1 MNVSAKNEA
10 PAGIVWLASYPK
22 SGNTWVRNF
31 LNNLRAVQQHG
42 LSVEASSINEMNK
55 LTSWDI
61 VAKPFEDVLGK
72 PITEATPE
80 KIAAAR
86 LIVQENIAN
95 EADGIM
101 LVKTHNALVMD
112 HGYPTINMSV
122 TSGVIYIVRNPLD
135 VAISFG
141 HHIGKDTD
149 TAIANMG
156 RSGHTTKVFKNAAN
170 EIYGSWSEHVSS
182 WTRKPNPSLYVM
194 RYEDMHSAPEKT
206 FGALAKHMKMNPNDA
221 QLRKA
226 IELSSFDN
234 LKQQEEKDGFRE
246 KPKAAESF
254 FRKGE
259 ADQWKTELS
268 QAQISKVTQAHGAQM
283 RRFGYIE

>member
-1 MNVSAKNEA
+1 MNVKVKNEV

-31 LNNLRAVQQHG
+31 LNNLLAVQQHG
-42 LSVEASSINEMNK
+42 LSVEASSINSMNK

-61 VAKPFEDVLGK
+61 ASRPFEEVLGK
-72 PITEATPE
+72 KIAEATPKE
-80 KIAAAR
+80 IAAAR
-86 LIVQENIAN
+86 LIVQKNISN
-95 EADGIM
+95 ESDGIM
-101 LVKTHNALVMD
+101 LVKTHNALVLD

-149 TAIANMG
+149 TAIISMC
-156 RSGHTTKVFKNAAN
+156 RSGHTTKVFKNAAH

-182 WTRKPNPSLYVM
+182 WTRKPNPSLYIM

-206 FGALAKHMKMNPNDA
+206 FGALAKHMKMNPSNE
-221 QLRKA
+221 QLQKA
-226 IELSSFDN
+226 IELSSFEN
-234 LKQQEEKDGFRE
+234 LKQQEEKEGFKE

-259 ADQWKTELS
+259 ADQWKKELT
-268 QAQISKVTQAHGAQM
+268 QAQIGKITQVHGTQM